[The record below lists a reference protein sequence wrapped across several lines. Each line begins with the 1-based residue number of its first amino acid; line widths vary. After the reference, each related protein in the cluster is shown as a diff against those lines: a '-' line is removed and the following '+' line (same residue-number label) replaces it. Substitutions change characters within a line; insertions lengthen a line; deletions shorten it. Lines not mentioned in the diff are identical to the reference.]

1 MFDLVLEKGNLI
13 MMKYNTIIC
22 PHSYE
27 VVLYK
32 NIVPS
37 LAKIEQSITDKNV
50 VEYSR
55 EKILN
60 FK

>member
-1 MFDLVLEKGNLI
+1 MFDLVLENGNLI
-13 MMKYNTIIC
+13 MMNENTIIC
-22 PHSYE
+22 PQYE

-55 EKILN
+55 EKSLN

>member
-1 MFDLVLEKGNLI
+1 MFDLVLENGNLI
-13 MMKYNTIIC
+13 MMNENTIIC
-22 PHSYE
+22 PHTKLFYT
-27 VVLYK
+27 K
-32 NIVPS
+32 HIVPS
-37 LAKIEQSITDKNV
+37 LVKIEQSITDKKV

>member
-1 MFDLVLEKGNLI
+1 
-13 MMKYNTIIC
+13 MMNDNTIIC
-22 PHSYE
+22 PQYE

-37 LAKIEQSITDKNV
+37 LAKIEQSITDKKV

>member
-1 MFDLVLEKGNLI
+1 MFDLVLENGNLI
-13 MMKYNTIIC
+13 MMNDNTIIC
-22 PHSYE
+22 PHTHTK
-27 VVLYK
+27 VLYK

-37 LAKIEQSITDKNV
+37 LAKIEQSITDKKV